1 VRLALRALAVAL
13 MLAAAGPTLAQD
25 TPAARTLATYAPD
38 IVWESDSEL
47 SGDID
52 CDGRPDQAL
61 LGRRDDRV
69 YVGVVVSSKP
79 RPEILGFT
87 VGGAV
92 HDALCDGPAVLAIE
106 SLDYDPKKTIG
117 RLDGFRRS
125 KRCKGLRLSSG
136 RCSSIRFFW
145 NHKID
150 ELDWWR
156 L

>member
-1 VRLALRALAVAL
+1 MLVVAVVVACLVAAGSPALA
-13 MLAAAGPTLAQD
+13 QE
-25 TPAARTLATYAPD
+25 TPAVRTLATYGPD
-38 IVWESDSEL
+38 ILWQPDSEL
-47 SGDID
+47 IGDID

-69 YVGVVVSSKP
+69 FVGVIVSSKP

-92 HDALCDGPAVLAIE
+92 HDAICPGPAMLTIE

-117 RLDGFRRS
+117 RLDGFKRS

-145 NHKID
+145 NHKTD